1 MVVVISSLPRLN
13 LVILPELSVTRLK
26 ITVTQVKRL
35 VTGRVIELASP
46 KVTPLSPPLVQVE
59 VLEVQGPCNL
69 QIQPHCMP
77 RLREVVVRP
86 VSPPEGS
93 MCTFKRDR
101 EAAHRPGRCLVASKD
116 LFNNAVFNSNDWY
129 MGAIAFN
136 KVALPQV
143 AMCNSLE
150 AWMVEVKEALYSAY
164 QEEGGVAVC

>member
-1 MVVVISSLPRLN
+1 M
-13 LVILPELSVTRLK
+13 
-26 ITVTQVKRL
+26 Q
-35 VTGRVIELASP
+35 
-46 KVTPLSPPLVQVE
+46 PPDPATLHAEAAGGGGEAGVA
-59 VLEVQGPCNL
+59 
-69 QIQPHCMP
+69 
-77 RLREVVVRP
+77 
-86 VSPPEGS
+86 PEGP

-116 LFNNAVFNSNDWY
+116 LYNNAVFNSNDWY